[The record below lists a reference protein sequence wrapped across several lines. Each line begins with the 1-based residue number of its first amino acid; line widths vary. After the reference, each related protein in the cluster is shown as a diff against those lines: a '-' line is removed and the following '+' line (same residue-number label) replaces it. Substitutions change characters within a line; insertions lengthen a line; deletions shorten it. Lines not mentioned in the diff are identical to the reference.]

1 MHKIE
6 MNTEQEIRNRLTC
19 GAAGLRSMRN
29 RAVLLVAGD
38 REMAEEFDGE
48 EELKLRHLW
57 SIGDEARSINE
68 EVKMKLGNA
77 RYHLT

>member
-1 MHKIE
+1 
-6 MNTEQEIRNRLTC
+6 
-19 GAAGLRSMRN
+19 MRN

-48 EELKLRHLW
+48 EELKLRRLW